1 MTSKGTLAE
10 KAMNPVSKTVLPNG
24 LRIVTE
30 YMPYIR
36 SVSVGIWILVGSR
49 DEDENNSG
57 ISHLIEHMVFK
68 GTTHRSAVEIAE
80 SLERVGGHLDAFTS
94 KEVTC
99 YSAHV
104 LDEHLELAIDVL
116 SDLVKNPTF
125 PEDEFEKEKAVIL
138 REIHHTL
145 ETPDD
150 LVFEYFYQDVY
161 PKHSLGLQISG
172 TLDSVS
178 QISAEQEHNFFKKN
192 YVPGRIVIA
201 AAGNVQHEVL
211 VALVQKYLDLPN
223 GDNSRFLV
231 KPSWPG
237 KATHHYLS
245 AGSQTHCCLGFPGI
259 AYADPKKYALLLLNT
274 YLGNGMSSRLFQVVR
289 EKYGLAYSIF
299 SFLDFYVD
307 TGIFGI
313 YTAVQPENVDQTI
326 DLIRQEL
333 KQLTDNHL
341 HELDFSRVKSQLK
354 GNLVLSLENSGS
366 RMGRLANMEIY
377 LQDYVG
383 LNEVLDAIDQT
394 TLSQVRSVANELIH
408 PDAPVL
414 TVLAT
419 EDDEE

>member
-1 MTSKGTLAE
+1 MAE
-10 KAMNPVSKTVLPNG
+10 KGMNPVSKTVLPNG

-36 SVSVGIWILVGSR
+36 SVSVGIWMLVGSR
-49 DEDENNSG
+49 DEDETNSG

-68 GTTHRSAVEIAE
+68 GTTQRSSVEIAE

-116 SDLVKNPTF
+116 SDLVKNPIF
-125 PEDEFEKEKAVIL
+125 PDDEFEKEKAVIL

-150 LVFEYFYQDVY
+150 LVFEYFYQNVY
-161 PKHSLGLQISG
+161 PNHSLGLQISG
-172 TLDSVS
+172 TIDSVS
-178 QISAEQEHNFFKKN
+178 KISAVQEHDFFKKH
-192 YVPGRIVIA
+192 YVPDRIVIA
-201 AAGNVQHEVL
+201 AAGNVQHDVL
-211 VALVQKYLDLPN
+211 VALVQKYLDLPD
-223 GDNSRFLV
+223 GQNSRVLI
-231 KPSWPG
+231 KPGWPG
-237 KATHHYLS
+237 KSTHHYLS
-245 AGSQTHCCLGFPGI
+245 AGSQTHYCLGFPGI
-259 AYADPKKYALLLLNT
+259 AYDDPKKYALLLLNT
-274 YLGNGMSSRLFQVVR
+274 FLGNGMSSRLFQIVR

-299 SFLDFYVD
+299 SFLDFFSD
-307 TGIFGI
+307 TGILGI
-313 YTAVQPENVDQTI
+313 YTAVQPENVDQTLE
-326 DLIRQEL
+326 LILQEL
-333 KQLTDNHL
+333 NQLTRNHL
-341 HELDFSRVKSQLK
+341 QEIDFNRVKSQLK

-383 LNEVLDAIDQT
+383 LDEVLNSIDQT
-394 TLSQVRSVANELIH
+394 TLSQVRSVATELIH

-419 EDDEE
+419 ENDED